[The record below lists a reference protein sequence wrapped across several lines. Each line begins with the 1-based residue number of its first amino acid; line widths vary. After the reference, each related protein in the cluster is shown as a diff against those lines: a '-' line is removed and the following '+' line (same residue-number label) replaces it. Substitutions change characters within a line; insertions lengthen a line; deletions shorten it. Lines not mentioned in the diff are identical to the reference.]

1 MKAIDEADVLTRL
14 DEILDDAQREPIV
27 ILRHGR
33 EIAVLLS
40 AAQYERLRVA
50 AVGEFLALRNDV
62 AREAS
67 AAGLTEDRLSELLND
82 D

>member
-1 MKAIDEADVLTRL
+1 MKAIDEADVRTRL

-40 AAQYERLRVA
+40 AA
-50 AVGEFLALRNDV
+50 
-62 AREAS
+62 
-67 AAGLTEDRLSELLND
+67 
-82 D
+82 